1 MKMTRKI
8 AVGYL
13 ILAFII
19 IAGGYFNAV
28 SLRSADE
35 GFHSIS
41 DKSWPQIEFLEKM
54 KSATLRIVSSTTEY
68 GFLMSESRL
77 SGVDAKEDLE
87 KEIELIQSGA
97 GDLKDAL
104 KVYKE
109 LASDSDSELEM
120 YEAIKSK
127 ADELIE
133 TAFIIINL
141 KKKGFSGERILELK
155 EDFEDIE
162 MDIIGLINKAAETEK
177 HEVEGADKYV
187 HDALHRIV
195 ILIVVFAA
203 AIVIIAFLNNVYIS
217 RTMVNPILLLNDAS
231 QKVSKGEL
239 NIKLNPR
246 SRDEIGELTNSFN
259 KMTSDLKNSRDA
271 LIMAKESA
279 EAANQSKS
287 LFLANMSHEIRT
299 PLNGII
305 GMAALAMDSELTS
318 EQRDYIATIQKSAH
332 SLLDI
337 LTDILDFSKIEAD
350 KLSVDAINFNLRL
363 TIEDV
368 VDALN
373 VQASEK
379 RLELADYIHP
389 DVPSLVKGDSGRIW
403 QILMNLGN
411 NAIKFTDRGEVI
423 IRAELDKETE
433 DSAIIKFTVSDTGIG
448 ISKEKQQ
455 IIFNAFEQADS
466 STTRIYGGTGLGLA
480 ISKRLTEM
488 MGGEIGVKS
497 EYGKGSIFWFTIPL
511 EKQKGEGKEHY
522 EIAQDIRGMRILV
535 ADDNQTN
542 RTILIKMLE
551 SFGFNV
557 KAVSSGAEA
566 INELK
571 SAADSNPYKML
582 ILDMQMP
589 GMDGEHTTIIIK
601 NTPEIKDTC
610 IIMLTSMG
618 RRGDGARLQGLGC
631 SAYLVKPVKQSML
644 FDTIVTVAGMGKVE
658 EGSSKAPLV
667 TRHSIAEMR
676 LSNVNMLLVEDNPV
690 NQKMTEAMLKKAGFH
705 IDIAENGKKAVEAV
719 EGKNYD
725 VIFMDIQMPEM
736 DGFEATKAIRSIEK
750 TDKRNIIIAMTAHAM
765 PGDREKCIK
774 AGMDDYISK
783 PIEPKELFDIIKKR
797 IKPKI
802 EGDEKVHSNAVLKGD
817 AQPELQQQKAG
828 EEDSPVDMKKAMSR
842 VGNDMAFYKEMVN
855 EFVNYV
861 PEKLNLISDGIKAG
875 DFDAIQK
882 NAHNI
887 KGAAGNLSAVR
898 LYSLSLELENKGKAK
913 NISGAEDLVAELKRE
928 MERLKG
934 FIAKI

>member
-13 ILAFII
+13 ILAAVI
-19 IAGGYFNAV
+19 IAGGYFNAI

-41 DKSWPQIEFLEKM
+41 EKSWPQIEALEKI

-77 SGVDAKEDLE
+77 SGMDAKEELE

-97 GDLKDAL
+97 VDLKDAL

-109 LASDSDSELEM
+109 LASDSDSEIDIGE
-120 YEAIKSK
+120 EIGVK

-133 TAFIIINL
+133 AAFMIINL
-141 KKKGFSGERILELK
+141 KKKGISGERILELK
-155 EDFEDIE
+155 EDFEDTE
-162 MDIIGLINKAAETEK
+162 MDIIGLINKAVETEK

-217 RTMVNPILLLNDAS
+217 RSMVRPILMLNDAS

-239 NIKLNPR
+239 TIKLTPR
-246 SRDEIGELTNSFN
+246 SNDEIGELTSSFN

-271 LIMAKESA
+271 LIMAKDAA

-305 GMAALAMDSELTS
+305 GMTTLTMDTELTS
-318 EQRDYIATIQKSAH
+318 EQRDYVATIQKSAH
-332 SLLDI
+332 ALLDI

-350 KLSVDAINFNLRL
+350 KLSVEAIDFNLRL

-368 VDALN
+368 VDALT
-373 VQASEK
+373 VQANEK
-379 RLELADYIHP
+379 RLELAGYIHP
-389 DVPSLVKGDSGRIW
+389 DIPSLLKGDSGRIR

-411 NAIKFTDRGEVI
+411 NAVKFTKSGEVI
-423 IRAELDKETE
+423 IRAELVKETE
-433 DSAIIKFTVSDTGIG
+433 DNAIIKFIVSDTGIG
-448 ISKEKQQ
+448 IPEEKQQ
-455 IIFNAFEQADS
+455 LIFNAFEQADS
-466 STTRIYGGTGLGLA
+466 STTRVYGGTGLGLA

-488 MGGEIGVKS
+488 MGGEIGVES
-497 EYGKGSIFWFTIPL
+497 EHGKGSSFWFIIPL
-511 EKQKGEGKEHY
+511 EKQKGQGKEHY

-551 SFGFNV
+551 SFGFNA

-566 INELK
+566 ISELK
-571 SAADSNPYKML
+571 SAADANPYKML

-601 NTPEIKDTC
+601 NTAEIKDTC

-631 SAYLVKPVKQSML
+631 SAYLVKPVKQSLL
-644 FDTIVTVAGMGKVE
+644 FDTIAAVASMGKVE
-658 EGSSKAPLV
+658 EGGRKAVLF

-690 NQKMTEAMLKKAGFH
+690 NQKMTVAMLKKAGFH
-705 IDIAENGKKAVEAV
+705 VDIAENGKKAVEAV
-719 EGKNYD
+719 ERKNYD

-736 DGFEATKAIRSIEK
+736 DGFEATKTIRSIEK
-750 TDKRNIIIAMTAHAM
+750 ADKRNIIIAMTAHAM

-774 AGMDDYISK
+774 AGMDDYIAK
-783 PIEPKELFDIIKKR
+783 PIDPKELFDIIKKW

-802 EGDEKVHSNAVLKGD
+802 EGGETVHSNTATKGD
-817 AQPELQQQKAG
+817 AQPEPQQKAG
-828 EEDSPVDMKKAMSR
+828 EDEPPVDMKKAMSR
-842 VGNDMAFYKEMVN
+842 VGNDMTFFKEMVK
-855 EFVNYV
+855 EFINYI

-898 LYSLSLELENKGKAK
+898 LHSLSLELENKGREK

-928 MERLKG
+928 MERLKE

>member
-13 ILAFII
+13 ILAAVI
-19 IAGGYFNAV
+19 IAGGYFNV
-28 SLRSADE
+28 ISLRSADE

-41 DKSWPQIEFLEKM
+41 EKSWPQIEALEKI

-77 SGVDAKEDLE
+77 SGIDAKEELE
-87 KEIELIQSGA
+87 KEIELIQSGEV
-97 GDLKDAL
+97 DLKDSL

-109 LASDSDSELEM
+109 LASDSDSEIEIC
-120 YEAIKSK
+120 EEIGVK

-133 TAFIIINL
+133 AAFMIINL
-141 KKKGFSGERILELK
+141 KKKGISGERILELK
-155 EDFEDIE
+155 EDFEDTE
-162 MDIIGLINKAAETEK
+162 MDIIGLINKAVETEK

-203 AIVIIAFLNNVYIS
+203 AIVIIAFFNNVYIS
-217 RTMVNPILLLNDAS
+217 RSMVNSILMLNDAS
-231 QKVSKGEL
+231 QKVSQGEF
-239 NIKLNPR
+239 NIKLTPR
-246 SRDEIGELTNSFN
+246 SNDEIGELTGSFN

-271 LIMAKESA
+271 LIMAKEAA

-305 GMAALAMDSELTS
+305 GMTTLTMDTELTS
-318 EQRDYIATIQKSAH
+318 EQRDYVATTQKSAH
-332 SLLDI
+332 ALLDI

-350 KLSVDAINFNLRL
+350 KLSVEAINFNLRL

-368 VDALN
+368 VDALTA
-373 VQASEK
+373 QANEK
-379 RLELADYIHP
+379 GLELAGYIHP
-389 DVPSLVKGDSGRIW
+389 DIPSLLKGDSGRIR

-411 NAIKFTDRGEVI
+411 NAVKFTKSGEVI
-423 IRAELDKETE
+423 IRAELVKETE
-433 DSAIIKFTVSDTGIG
+433 DNAIIKFMVSDTGIG
-448 ISKEKQQ
+448 IPKEKQQ
-455 IIFNAFEQADS
+455 LIFNAFEQADS
-466 STTRIYGGTGLGLA
+466 STTRVYGGTGLGLA

-488 MGGEIGVKS
+488 MGGEIGVES
-497 EYGKGSIFWFTIPL
+497 EHGKGSSFWFTIPL
-511 EKQKGEGKEHY
+511 EKQKGQGKEHY

-551 SFGFNV
+551 SFGFNA

-566 INELK
+566 ISELK
-571 SAADSNPYKML
+571 SAADANPYKML

-601 NTPEIKDTC
+601 NTPEIKD
-610 IIMLTSMG
+610 ISIVMLTSMG
-618 RRGDGARLQGLGC
+618 RRGDAARLQGLGC
-631 SAYLVKPVKQSML
+631 SAYLVKPVKQSLL
-644 FDTIVTVAGMGKVE
+644 FDTIAAVAGMGKVE
-658 EGSSKAPLV
+658 EGGRKAVLF

-690 NQKMTEAMLKKAGFH
+690 NQKMTEAMLKKAGFYV
-705 IDIAENGKKAVEAV
+705 DIAENGKKAVEAV
-719 EGKNYD
+719 ERKNYD

-736 DGFEATKAIRSIEK
+736 DGFEATKTIRSIEK
-750 TDKRNIIIAMTAHAM
+750 ADKRNIIIAMTAHAM

-774 AGMDDYISK
+774 AGMDDYIAK
-783 PIEPKELFDIIKKR
+783 PIDPKELFDIIKKW

-802 EGDEKVHSNAVLKGD
+802 EGDETVHSNTDPKGD
-817 AQPELQQQKAG
+817 MQTELQQKAG
-828 EEDSPVDMKKAMSR
+828 EDEPPVDMKKAMSR
-842 VGNDMAFYKEMVN
+842 VGNDMTFFKEMVK
-855 EFVNYV
+855 EFINYI

-898 LYSLSLELENKGKAK
+898 LHSLSLELENKGREK
-913 NISGAEDLVAELKRE
+913 NISGAEDLMAELKRE
-928 MERLKG
+928 MERLKE
-934 FIAKI
+934 FIAKT